1 MSKHSEMESSPKKV
15 DHKIYTSEYINR
27 TRYPTLASFLCT
39 ECSRGN
45 ASLTIDGS
53 DLDER

>member
-15 DHKIYTSEYINR
+15 DHKIYTFEYINR